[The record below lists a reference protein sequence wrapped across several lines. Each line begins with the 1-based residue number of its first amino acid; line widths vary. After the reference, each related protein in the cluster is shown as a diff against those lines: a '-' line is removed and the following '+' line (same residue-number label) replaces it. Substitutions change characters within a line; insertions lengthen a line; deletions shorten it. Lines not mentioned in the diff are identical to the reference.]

1 MPNKK
6 LRNQL
11 EKLFTSKGVA
21 KDAEATAKARAAAA
35 SAPGDLASPS
45 LGWTWETDSEG
56 VFTFCSLEVTSILG
70 FTPEEI
76 LGKTLTDISEP
87 DAVGV
92 RRQLT
97 EAIYTGHPLVNLHLK
112 TKHKE
117 GRFVSLILNSRPI
130 QDEADHLTGHRGIA
144 QLLPFAA
151 EAQPEPSAP
160 APSAPAGVSPPL
172 PQPARPAPQPQP
184 TRLPAA
190 REGWQAYS
198 PQPGRPE
205 LGYLDSPVG
214 IVPLGDLTT
223 SEMTE
228 ALTHG
233 ELVLRDPSTEGEVSK
248 LSRKGRAMALPIQL
262 QNEMVGALN
271 FFDEGSDQSWSE
283 DDIALAQAVADQL
296 ALALEN
302 ARLFNETRDYLAKQ
316 TLLYEVTRSAASA
329 TNLKQ
334 ALQSAVEAVSRV
346 LPDSNV
352 AILLIADNDRTL
364 ETRAAVGFPAD
375 TPAFSVGEGIT
386 GWVAQTNQPA
396 LIADIRQD
404 ARHRAT
410 RSSLQ
415 SISQVAVPLALGE
428 RAMGVLNVE
437 SPRANAFN
445 DQDVQLLSTLAGTL
459 SAIIVNNKLIEQ
471 ITRERERLALLYEA
485 LRALTVSLD
494 LNTTLNTALQFAP
507 RLGAQHASLL
517 LLGETQREATFYSTI
532 PGLERLIENEAR
544 EYAQIIAKQGL
555 ESWVLENQHPAL
567 VKDTRVDERW
577 FIPPAYATESEP
589 VRSVISVPLKTQRG
603 FLTGVLTYTHSAPH
617 SLTEDQLPLVESI
630 AGQVAVALENARL
643 YQQMSVQQRNATALA
658 RATQAM
664 SRTLSEQDVLEV
676 LANEL
681 LMVYEPKAVIILH
694 WESVTNLLTPLVVH
708 LDPSE
713 IGQPA
718 WPVIGENIPTAERTD
733 LLDVLQSG
741 HGGIQPLP
749 EEAENQIRQSMALP
763 LLYGGEIEGVVEVV
777 YGGPPPGLSQHDLD
791 LFRAVLIS
799 SSSALQTARLYEL
812 QRATA
817 ERLAELDRLK
827 SQFLAN
833 MSHEL
838 RTPLNS
844 IIGFSRVIL
853 KGIDGPLTE
862 LQVQDLSSINSSGTH
877 LLGLINDVLDMAK
890 VDAGKMELVFDDT
903 NLNDL
908 IQSGLSTVG
917 GLLKDKQIEL
927 RQEIA
932 PDIPTVRADHMRI
945 RQVLINLLSNAAKF
959 TETGSITVHAHV
971 IQATSPQTG
980 KMAPFVE
987 VSVTDTG
994 PGIAQEDMIK
1004 LFEAFSQVDAS
1015 PTRKA
1020 GGSGLGL
1027 NISRHLVELH
1037 GGRIWAESEVG
1048 RGSTFTFILPI
1059 HQPEPESEETT
1070 ADGTPSTTPVV
1081 MAVDDDQGVITL
1093 YRRYLEPR
1101 GYKVMGISKS
1111 LEAVAQAIELKPK
1124 AILLDV
1130 LMPNKNGWQVLADL
1144 KRNEATRDI
1153 PVIMCT
1159 LVADEERSV
1168 SMGATHH
1175 LVKPI
1180 LEADLL
1186 RALNKD
1192 PSTADPP
1199 QAILVIDDQEE
1210 DVRVIRRALE
1220 GKNGFRIIEA
1230 GGGRAG
1236 IIAARTE
1243 RPQMIILDLVM
1254 PGTNG
1259 FEVLATLRNDPSTR
1273 DIPVLVVTSADL
1285 SMDDQQRLRLQ
1296 VSGLLRK
1303 GGFSDEELFQDVER
1317 ALAKARI

>member
-6 LRNQL
+6 LNNRL
-11 EKLFTSKGVA
+11 EKLFTGKGAVA
-21 KDAEATAKARAAAA
+21 KDAEAAPSTAPLRDSSQDA
-35 SAPGDLASPS
+35 LA
-45 LGWTWETDSEG
+45 LGWTWETDPEG
-56 VFTFCSLEVTSILG
+56 VFIFCSPEVTAVLG

-76 LGKTLTDISEP
+76 VGKTLTDLSAQAEI
-87 DAVGV
+87 DAQ
-92 RRQLT
+92 RQLT
-97 EAIYTGHPLVNLHLK
+97 EAIYTGRPLVNLQVQ
-112 TKHKE
+112 TKHKA
-117 GRFVSLILNSRPI
+117 GQVVNLILNSRPV
-130 QDEADHLTGHRGIA
+130 QDEADHLAGHRGIA
-144 QLLPFAA
+144 QLMPFTS
-151 EAQPEPSAP
+151 EVQPEPSPSA
-160 APSAPAGVSPPL
+160 APSPSTAPPVAQPVPEPPPIYSPPV
-172 PQPARPAPQPQP
+172 
-184 TRLPAA
+184 
-190 REGWQAYS
+190 REAWQAYS
-198 PQPGRPE
+198 PQPGRSE
-205 LGYLDSPVG
+205 LGYLDSPAG
-214 IVPLGDLTT
+214 LVPLGDLTT
-223 SEMTE
+223 KEMTE

-233 ELVLRDPSTEGEVSK
+233 AMVLRDPSAEGEISK
-248 LSRKGRAMALPIQL
+248 FSRKGRAMALPIQL
-262 QNEMVGALN
+262 QNETVGALN
-271 FFDEGSDQSWSE
+271 FFDEGSDQAWSE
-283 DDIALAQAVADQL
+283 DDLSLAQAVADQL

-316 TLLYEVTRSAASA
+316 TLLYEVTRAAASA

-352 AILLIADNDRTL
+352 AILLIEEDGRTL

-375 TPAFSVGEGIT
+375 TPAFGVGEGIT
-386 GWVAQTNQPA
+386 GWVALTNQPA
-396 LIADIRQD
+396 LVTDLRQD
-404 ARHRAT
+404 PRYRAT
-410 RSSLQ
+410 KSSLQ
-415 SISQVAVPLALGE
+415 SVSQVAVPLALGE

-437 SPRANAFN
+437 SPWADAFN
-445 DQDVQLLSTLAGTL
+445 ERDVQLLSTLAGTL
-459 SAIIVNNKLIEQ
+459 SAIIVNNNLIDQ
-471 ITRERERLALLYEA
+471 ITRERERLALLYDA

-494 LNTTLNTALQFAP
+494 LNNTLNTALQFSP

-517 LLGETQREATFYSTI
+517 LLGENQREATFYSTV

-544 EYAQIIAKQGL
+544 EFAQIISKQGL
-555 ESWVLENQHPAL
+555 ESWVLTNQHPAL
-567 VKDTRVDERW
+567 VKDTRLDERW
-577 FIPPAYATESEP
+577 FIPPAYALEAEP

-603 FLTGVLTYTHSAPH
+603 FLTGVLTYTHPTPNT
-617 SLTEDQLPLVESI
+617 LTEDQLPLVESI

-643 YQQMSVQQRNATALA
+643 YQQMSIQQRNATALA
-658 RATQAM
+658 RATQSM
-664 SRTLSEQDVLEV
+664 SRTLSEQEVLEV
-676 LANEL
+676 LATEL
-681 LMVYEPKAVIILH
+681 MTVYEPRAVLILH
-694 WESVTNLLTPLVVH
+694 WEPVSNVLTPLVVKLH
-708 LDPSE
+708 PAE
-713 IGQPA
+713 IGKRG
-718 WPVIGENIPTAERTD
+718 WPVLGENLPVSDRAD
-733 LLDVLQSG
+733 FGDVLQSS

-763 LLYGGEIEGVVEVV
+763 LLYGGEVEGVVEII
-777 YGGPPPGLSQHDLD
+777 YSGPPPGLSQHDLD
-791 LFRAVLIS
+791 LFQAVLIS

-903 NLNDL
+903 DLNDL
-908 IQSGLSTVG
+908 IQSALSTIG
-917 GLLKDKQIEL
+917 GLVKDKQIDL

-932 PDIPTVRADHMRI
+932 TDIPKIRADHMRI

-959 TETGSITVHAHV
+959 TETGSITVHTHLVKAV
-971 IQATSPQTG
+971 SPQTG
-980 KMAPFVE
+980 QLMSFVE
-987 VSVTDTG
+987 INVTDTG
-994 PGIAQEDMIK
+994 PGISQEDMSK

-1020 GGSGLGL
+1020 GGTGLGL

-1048 RGSTFTFILPI
+1048 RGSTFSFILPI
-1059 HQPEPESEETT
+1059 HQAEPEPEPGDVG
-1070 ADGTPSTTPVV
+1070 AAKDNTPVI

-1101 GYKVMGISKS
+1101 GYKVVGVSKS
-1111 LEAVAQAIELKPK
+1111 VDAVTQALELQPK

-1144 KRNEATRDI
+1144 KRSEGTRGI

-1159 LVADEERSV
+1159 IVADQERSIG
-1168 SMGATHH
+1168 MGATHH

-1186 RALNKD
+1186 RALSKPATTELN
-1192 PSTADPP
+1192 
-1199 QAILVIDDQEE
+1199 QAILVIDDQAE
-1210 DVRVIRRALE
+1210 DMRMIRRALE
-1220 GKNGFRIIEA
+1220 GKNGFRVIEA
-1230 GGGRAG
+1230 EGGQAG

-1243 RPQMIILDLVM
+1243 RPQIIILDLVM
-1254 PGTNG
+1254 PGTDG
-1259 FEVLATLRNDPSTR
+1259 FEVLATLRNDPNTR
-1273 DIPVLVVTSADL
+1273 DIPVVIVTSADL
-1285 SMDDQQRLRLQ
+1285 SAEDQERLKLQ
-1296 VSGLLRK
+1296 VSALLPK
-1303 GGFSDEELFQDVER
+1303 GSFSDEELFQGVER
-1317 ALAKARI
+1317 ALSKARI